1 MSKIITVHRNCQ
13 TPARPAVSRAAGQ
26 SNSQTVLALSHIIDS
41 NPDVFGEVPLPS
53 VPVREAVAPKQNEG
67 ARARER
73 NGGFKQT
80 DVTRAL
86 RGAMAAGLSPSAYRI
101 DWDGGIIVMFG
112 NRETIKSNNPW
123 DEELP
128 L

>member
-1 MSKIITVHRNCQ
+1 MSKIITVQ
-13 TPARPAVSRAAGQ
+13 PSSAEQLRASDPDSGQ
-26 SNSQTVLALSHIIDS
+26 NNSQTVLALSQLIDS
-41 NPDVFGEVPLPS
+41 NLDVFGDVPLPTVS
-53 VPVREAVAPKQNEG
+53 FRESVAPKQNEG
-67 ARARER
+67 SRARKR
-73 NGGFKQT
+73 NGGFKQA

-112 NRETIKSNNPW
+112 NQEIIKSNNPW